1 MTGTTYLAI
10 ALAAIFFW
18 VFFRIITPAKR
29 RRAAKDIL
37 EQESRTAEEGRI
49 VDRSPMTKF
58 FYPLFMQWKK
68 ISPTGER
75 KYNELQRELIKAG
88 EYNSRPEDIQ
98 MAQLINAVV
107 YPLIILVIGFI
118 FGREWLMYIVLG
130 GMALGVYMYRAPLGV
145 VKSKQ
150 KKHEEQLLV
159 EFTRIVTVYLMQIS
173 GNNTPDV
180 ALKRAIDRVYDR
192 SYALSYYLK
201 TLTSNIET
209 KGTVKALEEFA
220 SEIDKPYVDRF
231 VSNVQLSIKHAG
243 GDQQSLN
250 LRLRE
255 TLAEM
260 QDQVIEGK
268 IASMKVKA
276 RIPVFASIGI
286 ISVYLIII
294 LGVSLLMIF

>member
-1 MTGTTYLAI
+1 M
-10 ALAAIFFW
+10 F
-18 VFFRIITPAKR
+18 
-29 RRAAKDIL
+29 
-37 EQESRTAEEGRI
+37 
-49 VDRSPMTKF
+49 
-58 FYPLFMQWKK
+58 
-68 ISPTGER
+68 
-75 KYNELQRELIKAG
+75 
-88 EYNSRPEDIQ
+88 
-98 MAQLINAVV
+98 
-107 YPLIILVIGFI
+107 
-118 FGREWLMYIVLG
+118 
-130 GMALGVYMYRAPLGV
+130 RAPLGV
-145 VKSKQ
+145 VRSKQ
-150 KKHEEQLLV
+150 KKHDEQLLV